1 MHGCSFEHKMEASNK
16 HRAVN
21 KKTAGKLLIVVIAMF
36 GFGYAL
42 VPLYGVVCQLF
53 GIGRFADI
61 EAGTYDPSAQ
71 QQIVKDM
78 AAHKDLTRN
87 VKVEFIT
94 ALNGG
99 IKWDF
104 KALQNEIDVH
114 PGVMTSVDFYA
125 KNNTGRD
132 VIAQA
137 VPRILPGNATKYF
150 TKIECFCFTQ
160 QTFKKGEARK
170 MPLKFMVSPD
180 LPKDIGTI
188 TLSYTFFDTQ
198 PIALK

>member
-1 MHGCSFEHKMEASNK
+1 METGNK
-16 HRAVN
+16 KTATN
-21 KKTAGKLLIVVIAMF
+21 KKTAGKLLIVVVAMF

-42 VPLYGVVCQLF
+42 VPLYDVVCQVLN
-53 GIGRFADI
+53 IGRFADI
-61 EAGTYDPSAQ
+61 ESGDYDPKAQ
-71 QQIVKDM
+71 EQIVKDM
-78 AAHKDLTRN
+78 AANKDLTRN

-99 IKWDF
+99 IQWEF

-114 PGVMTSVDFYA
+114 PGVMMSVDFYA

-132 VIAQA
+132 VVAQA

-160 QTFKKGEARK
+160 QMFKKGEART
-170 MPLKFMVSPD
+170 MPLRFMVSPD
-180 LPKDIGTI
+180 LPKSINTI

-198 PIALK
+198 PLALK

>member
-1 MHGCSFEHKMEASNK
+1 METNNK
-16 HRAVN
+16 KTATN
-21 KKTAGKLLIVVIAMF
+21 KKTAGKLFIVVVAMF

-42 VPLYGVVCQLF
+42 VPLYDVVCQVLN
-53 GIGRFADI
+53 IGRFADI
-61 EAGTYDPSAQ
+61 ESGDYDPKAQ
-71 QQIVKDM
+71 EQIVKDM
-78 AAHKDLTRN
+78 AANKDLTRN
-87 VKVEFIT
+87 VTVEFIT

-99 IKWDF
+99 IAWEF
-104 KALQNEIDVH
+104 KALQNDIKVH
-114 PGVMTSVDFYA
+114 PGVMMSVDFYA

-160 QTFKKGEARK
+160 QTFKKGEARN
-170 MPLKFMVSPD
+170 MPLRFMVSPD
-180 LPKDIGTI
+180 LPKSINTI

-198 PIALK
+198 PLALK

>member
-1 MHGCSFEHKMEASNK
+1 MNTVNSNS
-16 HRAVN
+16 VTN
-21 KKTAGKLLIVVIAMF
+21 KKTAWKLAVVVIAMF

-42 VPLYGVVCQLF
+42 VPLYDVVCQVL
-53 GIGRFADI
+53 GVGRFADI
-61 EAGTYDPSAQ
+61 ESGKYDPQAQ
-71 QQIVKDM
+71 QQIINEM
-78 AAHKDLTRN
+78 AAHKDLSRN
-87 VKVEFIT
+87 VKVEFVT

-104 KALQNEIDVH
+104 KALQNSITVH
-114 PGVMTSVDFYA
+114 PGVMMSVDFYA

-137 VPRILPGNATKYF
+137 VPRVLPGNATKYF

-160 QTFKKGEARK
+160 QTFKKGEART

-180 LPKDIGTI
+180 LPKSINTI

-198 PIALK
+198 PVALK

>member
-1 MHGCSFEHKMEASNK
+1 MNIGKTEATNNK
-16 HRAVN
+16 TVV
-21 KKTAGKLLIVVIAMF
+21 KLLIVVVAMF

-61 EAGTYDPSAQ
+61 EDGTYDPKAQ
-71 QQIVKDM
+71 QQIVTEM
-78 AAHKDLTRN
+78 AARKDLSRN
-87 VKVEFIT
+87 VKVEFVT

-99 IKWDF
+99 IRWDF
-104 KALQNEIDVH
+104 KALQNDITVH

-160 QTFKKGEARK
+160 QTFKKGEART

-180 LPKDIGTI
+180 LPKSINTI

-198 PIALK
+198 PVALK

>member
-1 MHGCSFEHKMEASNK
+1 METSNNNT
-16 HRAVN
+16 ATN
-21 KKTAGKLLIVVIAMF
+21 KKTAWKLVIVVVAMF

-42 VPLYGVVCQLF
+42 VPLYSVVCQLF
-53 GIGRFADI
+53 GIGRFAEI
-61 EAGTYDPSAQ
+61 ESGTYDPTAQ
-71 QQIVKDM
+71 QQIIKDM
-78 AAHKDLTRN
+78 AAKKDLSRN

-104 KALQNEIDVH
+104 KALQNDITVH
-114 PGVMTSVDFYA
+114 PGVMMSVDFYA

-132 VIAQA
+132 VIVQA
-137 VPRILPGNATKYF
+137 VPRILPGNAAKYF

-160 QTFKKGEARK
+160 QTFKKGEART
-170 MPLKFMVSPD
+170 MPLKFMVSPA
-180 LPKDIGTI
+180 LPKSINTI

-198 PIALK
+198 PVALK

>member
-1 MHGCSFEHKMEASNK
+1 MKTSDGTVAT
-16 HRAVN
+16 N
-21 KKTAGKLLIVVIAMF
+21 KKTAWKLVVVVVAMF

-42 VPLYGVVCQLF
+42 VPLYDVVCQVL

-61 EAGTYDPSAQ
+61 ESGKYDPKAQ
-71 QQIVKDM
+71 ELIIKEM
-78 AAHKDLTRN
+78 AAKKDLSRK

-94 ALNGG
+94 VLNNAMQ
-99 IKWDF
+99 WDF
-104 KALQNEIDVH
+104 KALQNDISVS

-160 QTFKKGEARK
+160 QIFKKGEART

-180 LPKDIGTI
+180 LPKSINTI
-188 TLSYTFFDTQ
+188 TLSYTFFDAQ
-198 PIALK
+198 PVALK

>member
-1 MHGCSFEHKMEASNK
+1 MEAGSNK
-16 HRAVN
+16 TATN
-21 KKTAGKLLIVVIAMF
+21 KKTAGKLLIVVVAMF

-42 VPLYGVVCQLF
+42 VPLYDVVCQVLN
-53 GIGRFADI
+53 IGRFADI
-61 EAGTYDPSAQ
+61 ESGEYDPKAQ
-71 QQIVKDM
+71 EQVVKDM
-78 AAHKDLTRN
+78 AANKDLTRN
-87 VKVEFIT
+87 VTVEFIT

-99 IKWDF
+99 IAWEF

-114 PGVMTSVDFYA
+114 PGVMMTADFYA

-137 VPRILPGNATKYF
+137 VPRILPGNAAKYF

-160 QTFKKGEARK
+160 QTFKKGEART
-170 MPLKFMVSPD
+170 MPLRFMVSPD
-180 LPKDIGTI
+180 LPKSINTI

-198 PIALK
+198 PLALK